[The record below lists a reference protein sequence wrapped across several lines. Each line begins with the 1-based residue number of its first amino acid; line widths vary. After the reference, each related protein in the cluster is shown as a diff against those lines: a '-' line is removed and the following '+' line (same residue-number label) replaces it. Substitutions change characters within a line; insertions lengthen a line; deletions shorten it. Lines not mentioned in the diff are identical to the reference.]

1 MINELFTSYLPTKPD
16 TSPAP
21 MTMVKSHEK
30 ECKFY
35 FRSMVKCCRNANF
48 KEIDTDPLTEKKSW
62 ILITVRNI

>member
-1 MINELFTSYLPTKPD
+1 MINELCTSYLPTKPD

-48 KEIDTDPLTEKKSW
+48 KEIDTDPLTEK
-62 ILITVRNI
+62 NNGF